1 MKSHIFLLL
10 LLVPLSTFSQSP
22 VLTNSLQ
29 IDGRL
34 NDVFEKD
41 YIEKVQKEEP
51 FLIERWNFY
60 LNNAFFISDN
70 ALRKNEVAAEYPSV
84 QIPNLGSIN
93 ILKLEKEQNLKHDFY
108 TETIYK
114 IAGTDKYLVY
124 YAGKDFVE
132 KFNTHMKMIRENTKT
147 D

>member
-132 KFNTHMKMIRENTKT
+132 KFNAHMKMIRESTKT

>member
-132 KFNTHMKMIRENTKT
+132 KFNAHMKMILESTKT

>member
-84 QIPNLGSIN
+84 QIQNLGSIN

-132 KFNTHMKMIRENTKT
+132 KFNAHMKMIRESTKT

>member
-114 IAGTDKYLVY
+114 IAGIDKYLVY

-132 KFNTHMKMIRENTKT
+132 KFNAHMKMIRESTKT